1 MTYSFFKNFAPACA
15 LIAVPAG
22 LHAQETFSTPSG
34 LSTLTFYGQVSPA
47 ITSFD
52 DGEDTTT
59 TITDN
64 SSSNTRVGFDM
75 DVDYGDAGSLRL
87 KFETALGFRQSGS
100 ISQNFTPQV
109 WDYELENL
117 RKLELIWT
125 ADYGVLSFG
134 QGSMA
139 SDGAAGSDFS
149 GVGLTNT
156 VTVADPVGAFLFR
169 QTDGALSDVA
179 VGDAFRDLDGARR
192 GRIRY
197 DTPSFSGFSFAA
209 AFGQNILNSD
219 DEDDYYDAAVRY
231 ANSFGTTK
239 VSAALAY
246 AFRDRVGADDREDL
260 VGSASVLL
268 DNGLNFTLASG
279 RQQQGGDGSYY
290 YIKAGWV
297 GNIWSVGASSFAID
311 YNSARDFVGSSD
323 AATATGIAYT
333 QKFDDLSLE
342 GYVGYRW
349 YSYEDDAT
357 QYQDASSLIF
367 GSRWRF

>member
-192 GRIRY
+192 GR
-197 DTPSFSGFSFAA
+197 
-209 AFGQNILNSD
+209 
-219 DEDDYYDAAVRY
+219 
-231 ANSFGTTK
+231 K
-239 VSAALAY
+239 
-246 AFRDRVGADDREDL
+246 RVCRSHEQRRICEE
-260 VGSASVLL
+260 
-268 DNGLNFTLASG
+268 F
-279 RQQQGGDGSYY
+279 
-290 YIKAGWV
+290 
-297 GNIWSVGASSFAID
+297 
-311 YNSARDFVGSSD
+311 SD
-323 AATATGIAYT
+323 AIQPCVPRQSVPAGLAVLSAVCLERFGFNLT
-333 QKFDDLSLE
+333 QRLSLFAFE
-342 GYVGYRW
+342 R
-349 YSYEDDAT
+349 SERQRTSDST
-357 QYQDASSLIF
+357 LN
-367 GSRWRF
+367 RKL